1 MRGPRVMG
9 GQRPAIAGTGKT
21 PISSEPP
28 PCAQKQNG
36 AEDEYQCGGKESE
49 DASRAPAVTAVL
61 LCFETHHWILPSSH
75 TQRCTHSELQHCP
88 QVLLGSPVPGGPAL
102 PTAACSTAGSGAG
115 WRRPFSDTRPL
126 FTLSITGWTA
136 Q

>member
-1 MRGPRVMG
+1 M
-9 GQRPAIAGTGKT
+9 
-21 PISSEPP
+21 
-28 PCAQKQNG
+28 
-36 AEDEYQCGGKESE
+36 
-49 DASRAPAVTAVL
+49 TAVL

-75 TQRCTHSELQHCP
+75 TQHCP